1 MRTMRF
7 LASLAAAALLAAG
20 CNDFLT
26 GGELSNDPNRPLT
39 ASSDRL
45 FVAIQSQTW
54 ALMQSDLARIAGMFA
69 QQWEGTDRQYQAI
82 YNYNYSESTT
92 NGFHAGLYTG
102 GGLVDIRQLQANAI
116 EAKDS
121 LLLGIAQVQEALT
134 IGTGADVFG
143 DLTYTRALTR
153 SADPPLDPQLAIY
166 DSVQALLARAIVNMA
181 ASGPTNRGPGGVD
194 LVYGGSR
201 TQWLRLAHTLRAR
214 FFMHMAEARPGS
226 YAQALAEARQGITT
240 TSSDYVEVFSGNANE
255 QNFWYQFI
263 DVQRSGYIAP
273 NPYLYELMQSRGDPR
288 LADYFTPGGGD
299 LGDARRAANYT
310 QHVITAQENLL
321 TWAEA
326 AYRTG
331 NEAEARAQLDAEH
344 QVAGLPAV
352 SPTLAGADL
361 LREILTERYI
371 ALFQSIEVWND
382 YKRNCFPNLVPVV
395 SGQKIP
401 ARLYYDTSE
410 RQTNTSIP
418 PGSGQ
423 PTRNANDPPNA
434 TDPFGN
440 RCLGQ

>member
-7 LASLAAAALLAAG
+7 LASLAAAVLVAG

-26 GGELSNDPNRPLT
+26 GGELSNDPNRPLS

-54 ALMQSDLARIAGMFA
+54 ALMQSDLARIAGMFT

-102 GGLVDIRQLQANAI
+102 GGLVDIRQLQANAR
-116 EAKDS
+116 AASDS
-121 LLLGIAQVQEALT
+121 FLLGVAQVQEALT
-134 IGTGADVFG
+134 MGTGADIFG
-143 DLTYTRALTR
+143 DLTYTQALSRTTN
-153 SADPPLDPQLAIY
+153 PPLDPQMAVY
-166 DSVQALLARAIVNMA
+166 DSVQALLGRAIANLSA
-181 ASGPTNRGPGGVD
+181 TGATNRGPGSAD
-194 LVYGGSR
+194 LVYGGNR
-201 TQWLRLAHTLRAR
+201 AAWLRLAHTLRAR
-214 FFMHMAEARPGS
+214 FFMHVAEVRPGA
-226 YAQALAEARQGITT
+226 YAQALTEARQGITS
-240 TSSDYVEVFSGNANE
+240 TSGDYVEVFSGNANE

-263 DVQRSGYIAP
+263 EVQRSGYIAP
-273 NPYLYELMQSRGDPR
+273 NPYLYDLMESRGDPR
-288 LADYFTPGGGD
+288 LTDYFTPGGGD
-299 LGDARRAANYT
+299 LSKTRRASNYT

-331 NEAEARAQLDAEH
+331 NESEARAQLDAEH
-344 QVAGLPAV
+344 QLVGLPAV
-352 SPTLAGADL
+352 PATLSGTAL

-371 ALFQSIEVWND
+371 ALFQTIEVWND
-382 YKRNCFPNLVPVV
+382 YKRTCFPNLVPVV

-410 RQTNTSIP
+410 RQTNSNIP

-423 PTRNANDPPNA
+423 PTRNANDPANA

-440 RCLGQ
+440 KCLGQ